1 MADKLNIAIAGGGI
15 GGLTLALTL
24 HRAGFLP
31 VIYERA
37 DAIAELGV
45 GINILPHAIRQL
57 ADLGLLE
64 PLDNIGIR
72 TRELIYKTTTGQD
85 ILRQPRGTWAG
96 YDVPQFS
103 IHRGKLQKCLADAV
117 RDRLG
122 PNAIR
127 TRHILTGFE
136 QDTDGVINTFATD
149 TGDLTEQS
157 DILIG
162 ADGIH
167 STVRRAWHPDQAAPS
182 WQGIVM
188 WRGARWTKPFMD
200 GQTMIIAGGMR
211 SKLVLYPIYNDPA
224 RPDET
229 LMNWVICANVGTET
243 DTLPHPDDWSR
254 RGNLDEVM
262 RHVTGKIDIPELDV
276 AALIKETDE
285 IYVYPMC
292 DRDPLDQWTRGRVS
306 LLGDAAHPMYPV
318 GSNGASQAILD
329 AVSMARHL
337 KSDGIAGLVTYDAER
352 RPATADI
359 VRANRNGGPERVI
372 DLIEERAPNG
382 FSALDDVASPDELRA
397 IVGDYQTM
405 AGYRPEQV
413 NRT

>member
-1 MADKLNIAIAGGGI
+1 MPQNLKITIAGGGI
-15 GGLTLALTL
+15 GGLSLALTL
-24 HRAGFLP
+24 HRAGFAP
-31 VIYERA
+31 VIYERS
-37 DAIAELGV
+37 DEIAELGV
-45 GINILPHAIRQL
+45 GINILPHAIKQL

-64 PLDNIGIR
+64 ALDGIGIR
-72 TRELIYKTTTGQD
+72 TKELIYKTALGQD

-117 RDRLG
+117 VDRLG
-122 PNAIR
+122 PDAIR
-127 TRHILTGFE
+127 TGHKLVAFD
-136 QDTDGVINTFATD
+136 QDDGGVTASFSTDAGPVKVS
-149 TGDLTEQS
+149 S

-167 STVRRAWHPDQAAPS
+167 STVRKSWHPDQGAPS

-188 WRGARWTKPFMD
+188 WRGARWTKPLLD

-211 SKLVLYPIYNDPA
+211 AKLVLYPIYNDPA
-224 RPDET
+224 RPQET
-229 LMNWVICANVGTET
+229 LMNWVICANVATGK
-243 DTLPHPDDWSR
+243 DALPHPDDWSR
-254 RGNLDEVM
+254 RGDLDEVM
-262 RHVTGKIDIPELDV
+262 RHVTGKLHVPELNLE
-276 AALIKETDE
+276 ALIQGTDD

-292 DRDPLDQWTRGRVS
+292 DRDPLDQWTHGRVT

-329 AVSMARHL
+329 AVSMAGHL
-337 KSDGIAGLVTYDAER
+337 QAKGVAGLMDYDAER
-352 RPATADI
+352 RVATADI
-359 VRANRNGGPERVI
+359 VRTNRKGGPERVI
-372 DLIEERAPNG
+372 DLIEDRAPEG
-382 FSALDDVASPDELRA
+382 FTQLDDVATPDELRA

-405 AGYRPEQV
+405 AGFRPDQV

>member
-1 MADKLNIAIAGGGI
+1 MTRNLDIAIAGGGI

-24 HRAGFLP
+24 HQAGFAP
-31 VIYERA
+31 VVYERS
-37 DAIAELGV
+37 DSITELGV
-45 GINILPHAIRQL
+45 GINILPHAISQL

-64 PLDNIGIR
+64 ALDEIGIR

-117 RDRLG
+117 SDRLG
-122 PNAIR
+122 PDAIR
-127 TRHILTGFE
+127 TGQRLDGFTQNKE
-136 QDTDGVINTFATD
+136 GVTTNFATD
-149 TGDLTEQS
+149 NGLDSVACDL
-157 DILIG
+157 LIG

-167 STVRRAWHPDQAAPS
+167 STVRQAWYGDQGPPS

-188 WRGARWTKPFMD
+188 WRGASWSKPFLD

-211 SKLVLYPIYNDPA
+211 SKLVLYPIYNSPE
-224 RPDET
+224 RQGET
-229 LMNWVICANVGTET
+229 LMNWVICANVATGT
-243 DTLPHPDDWSR
+243 DALPHPDDWSR
-254 RGNLDEVM
+254 RGDLKEVM
-262 RHVTGKIDIPELDV
+262 AHVAGKIDIQEMDIP
-276 AALIKETDE
+276 ALIQGTDD

-292 DRDPLDQWTRGRVS
+292 DRDPLDRWTHGRVT

-329 AVSMARHL
+329 AVSLAQHL
-337 KSDGIAGLVTYDAER
+337 KEYGIQGLEEYDVER
-352 RPATADI
+352 RTATADI
-359 VRANRNGGPERVI
+359 VRANRKGGPERVI
-372 DLIEERAPNG
+372 DLVEDRAPQG
-382 FSALDDVASPDELRA
+382 FETLDEVASPDELRA

-413 NRT
+413 NRR

>member
-24 HRAGFLP
+24 HRAGFSP

-57 ADLGLLE
+57 ADLELLE

-122 PNAIR
+122 QNAIR
-127 TRHILTGFE
+127 TGHILTGFE

-149 TGDLTEQS
+149 RGELKVKS

-167 STVRRAWHPDQAAPS
+167 STVRRAWHPEQAAPS

-243 DTLPHPDDWSR
+243 DALPHLDDWSR

-292 DRDPLDQWTRGRVS
+292 DRDPLNQWTSGR
-306 LLGDAAHPMYPV
+306 
-318 GSNGASQAILD
+318 
-329 AVSMARHL
+329 
-337 KSDGIAGLVTYDAER
+337 IA
-352 RPATADI
+352 
-359 VRANRNGGPERVI
+359 
-372 DLIEERAPNG
+372 
-382 FSALDDVASPDELRA
+382 
-397 IVGDYQTM
+397 
-405 AGYRPEQV
+405 
-413 NRT
+413 

>member
-1 MADKLNIAIAGGGI
+1 MTEPLKIAIAGGGI
-15 GGLTLALTL
+15 GGLALALTL
-24 HRAGFLP
+24 HRAGFSP
-31 VIYERA
+31 VVFERSKS
-37 DAIAELGV
+37 ITELGV

-64 PLDNIGIR
+64 ALDGIGIR
-72 TRELIYKTTTGQD
+72 TRELVYKTTTGQD

-103 IHRGKLQKCLADAV
+103 IHRGKLQAVLAQAV
-117 RDRLG
+117 SDRLG

-127 TRHILTGFE
+127 TGHKLADFS
-136 QDTDGVINTFATD
+136 QDD
-149 TGDLTEQS
+149 TGVSARFETDAGPVS
-157 DILIG
+157 DRFDVLVG

-167 STVRRAWHPDQAAPS
+167 STVRKAWHGEQGPPS

-188 WRGARWTKPFMD
+188 WRGAAWTAPYLD

-229 LMNWVICANVGTET
+229 LMNWVICADVATG
-243 DTLPHPDDWSR
+243 DDALPHPDDWSR
-254 RGNLDEVM
+254 RGDLDEVM
-262 RHVTGKIDIPELDV
+262 QHVTGKIDIPEMDIP
-276 AALIKETDE
+276 ALIRSTED

-292 DRDPLDQWTRGRVS
+292 DRDPLDQWTHGRVT

-329 AVSMARHL
+329 AVALANHL
-337 KSDGIAGLVTYDAER
+337 KQDGIAGLVPYDSER
-352 RPATADI
+352 RTATADI
-359 VRANRNGGPERVI
+359 VRANRKGGPERVI
-372 DLIEERAPNG
+372 DLVEDRAPNG
-382 FSALDDVASPDELRA
+382 FDTLDQVATPDELRA

-413 NRT
+413 NRA

>member
-1 MADKLNIAIAGGGI
+1 MADKLKIAIAGGGI

-24 HRAGFLP
+24 HRAGFSP

-64 PLDNIGIR
+64 PLDDIGIR

-122 PNAIR
+122 DEAIK
-127 TRHILTGFE
+127 TGHSLTGFE
-136 QDTDGVINTFATD
+136 QDTQGVTSTFTTK
-149 TGDLTEQS
+149 TGDVIAKS

-167 STVRRAWHPDQAAPS
+167 SAVRRKWHPNQTAPS

-188 WRGARWTKPFMD
+188 WRGARWTKPFLD

-224 RPDET
+224 RAGET
-229 LMNWVICANVGTET
+229 LMNWVICANVGNET

-254 RGNLDEVM
+254 RGNLEEVM
-262 RHVTGKIDIPELDV
+262 QHVTGKIDIPELDV
-276 AALIKETDE
+276 AELIKGTDE

-292 DRDPLDQWTRGRVS
+292 DRDPLDQWTYDRVS

-329 AVSMARHL
+329 AVAMARHL
-337 KSDGIAGLVTYDAER
+337 ESDGVAGLVAYDDER
-352 RPATADI
+352 RPVTADI
-359 VRANRNGGPERVI
+359 VRANRKGGPERVI
-372 DLIEERAPNG
+372 DFVEDRAPDG
-382 FSALDDVASPDELRA
+382 FTALDDVASPEELRA
-397 IVGDYQTM
+397 IAGDYQTM

-413 NRT
+413 NRA

>member
-1 MADKLNIAIAGGGI
+1 MPKTLDIAIAGSGI
-15 GGLTLALTL
+15 GGLALALTL
-24 HRAGFLP
+24 HRAGFSP

-37 DAIAELGV
+37 RAIAELGV

-57 ADLGLLE
+57 ADLGLLDD
-64 PLDNIGIR
+64 LDNIGIR
-72 TRELIYKTTTGQD
+72 TRELIYKTARGQN

-117 RDRLG
+117 LDRLG

-127 TRHILTGFE
+127 MHHKLTGFD
-136 QDTDGVINTFATD
+136 QDKAGVTSHYATD
-149 TGDLTEQS
+149 AGGISVRS

-167 STVRRAWHPDQAAPS
+167 SSVRKVWFPDQGAPS

-188 WRGARWTKPFMD
+188 WRGAHWCKPFLD

-211 SKLVLYPIYNDPA
+211 AKLVLYPIYNDPS
-224 RPDET
+224 RLDET
-229 LMNWVICANVGTET
+229 LMNWVVCANVASKN
-243 DTLPHPDDWSR
+243 DALPHPDDWSR

-262 RHVTGKIDIPELDV
+262 GHVTGKINIPELDIS
-276 AALIKETDE
+276 ALISGTQE

-292 DRDPLDQWTRGRVS
+292 DRDPLEKWSRGRVS

-329 AVSMARHL
+329 AVALAQYL
-337 KSDGIAGLVTYDAER
+337 KDEGASGLATYDADR
-352 RPATADI
+352 RPATGDI
-359 VRANRNGGPERVI
+359 VRANRKGGPERVI
-372 DLIEERAPNG
+372 DLIEDRAPNG
-382 FSALDDVASPDELRA
+382 FETLDDIAAPDELRA

-405 AGYRPEQV
+405 AGFPPEQV
-413 NRT
+413 NRP